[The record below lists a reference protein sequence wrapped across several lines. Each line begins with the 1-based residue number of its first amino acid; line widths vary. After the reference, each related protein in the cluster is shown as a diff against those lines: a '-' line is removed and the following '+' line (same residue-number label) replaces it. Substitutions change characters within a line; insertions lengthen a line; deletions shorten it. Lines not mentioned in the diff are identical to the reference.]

1 MAEKQCRFIICRL
14 AMIFY
19 FFKNSVMAPRSFSIR
34 YRRKIL
40 HNSVGATSVGR
51 KNRPVDNM

>member
-14 AMIFY
+14 AMIFD
-19 FFKNSVMAPRSFSIR
+19 FFKFSHGAAQFSIR

-51 KNRPVDNM
+51 KHRPVDNM